1 MNQDQL
7 AVEKVLQVQKMDV
20 LNWLFLQQY
29 KSREVDKTQGSNS
42 FVSLCNLNIGI
53 DVVSRNWLNL
63 LCRLVQSQKRQFLIL
78 FKGYKKK
85 CWKSSLCFLS
95 HMLFVQNLSL
105 PLFLWDPNLYTT
117 VAWLHFLDHKQT
129 SHVNLTP
136 PHETKKNPTTPK
148 APQVGE
154 LTNGY
159 WCPVN
164 LAVF

>member
-1 MNQDQL
+1 MVPGQDEPGPASCGEGL
-7 AVEKVLQVQKMDV
+7 TATKNGYTK
-20 LNWLFLQQY
+20 WLFLQQY

-42 FVSLCNLNIGI
+42 FVSLCSLNIGI

-78 FKGYKKK
+78 FKGYKKKK

-117 VAWLHFLDHKQT
+117 VAWLHFLDRKQT
-129 SHVNLTP
+129 SHVNLKKPPWNKKKTHPKTP
-136 PHETKKNPTTPK
+136 TSGRVDKR
-148 APQVGE
+148 
-154 LTNGY
+154 L
-159 WCPVN
+159 
-164 LAVF
+164 LMSS